1 VRRRSLSCSTLITRI
16 PCAHKY
22 VNGQNGCRRA
32 HTGAA
37 TFWWQTSGAAHT
49 VVAQSA
55 TAANGMSAG
64 IIRVASQDESQSL
77 QRDSGAD
84 AADAVLTGAVTAG
97 LSRMRSHACI
107 SVDIISVAAAAG
119 FEYGGRPLEGSYNNA
134 GGNSGQYRSDQPC
147 INDQVGLATAHADHT
162 CCLLLLS
169 VAYMHMHT
177 LGMR

>member
-1 VRRRSLSCSTLITRI
+1 MRRRSLSCSTLTARI
-16 PCAHKY
+16 PCAHKR

-32 HTGAA
+32 HAGAA
-37 TFWWQTSGAAHT
+37 TFWWQPSGAAHT

-55 TAANGMSAG
+55 TAAGGMSAG
-64 IIRVASQDESQSL
+64 TIRVASQDESQSL

-119 FEYGGRPLEGSYNNA
+119 LTNGGRPPEGSYNNA
-134 GGNSGQYRSDQPC
+134 HRNHSGQYRSYQQC
-147 INDQVGLATAHADHT
+147 INDQVGLWRLLMLMTLLA
-162 CCLLLLS
+162 CCC
-169 VAYMHMHT
+169 
-177 LGMR
+177 